1 MTKSEVLF
9 HIQKFTAFRF
19 ALMMSSV
26 AVRDGLRLKFTLN
39 LTQTDFTQFCTQ
51 KFCLFSYLELEQ
63 IKMKEEVIFFW
74 LMCSCQYLMVCY
86 SYIQFSRLWCEG
98 SHITQ
103 VIRKTK
109 IKLFCLFLLNHT
121 ILNVVMSK
129 A

>member
-63 IKMKEEVIFFW
+63 IKTKKDFFFVYM
-74 LMCSCQYLMVCY
+74 LMPTTNGV
-86 SYIQFSRLWCEG
+86 
-98 SHITQ
+98 
-103 VIRKTK
+103 
-109 IKLFCLFLLNHT
+109 LLINT
-121 ILNVVMSK
+121 VSML
-129 A
+129 